1 MHSTI
6 YIYIYPQINTKN
18 LVDTYI
24 FMLMDKRHKKRV
36 VMGKMKEGIEDEGKK
51 NKIEQDEFCHSC
63 IINE

>member
-1 MHSTI
+1 M
-6 YIYIYPQINTKN
+6 
-18 LVDTYI
+18 DTYI

-51 NKIEQDEFCHSC
+51 NKIEQDEFFHSC